1 MIRNI
6 EEKDMSL
13 INELTTIV
21 RYDIDFAHSAIN
33 FDENGKLK
41 ALVLTSEKPLIEALP
56 RQRFPRIGHHK
67 VNQITNYKKEK
78 NHKILFSLSYRKKRQ
93 SISFDTSMVAIST
106 DAKGKWFMVVRRRI
120 AIYYQ
125 E

>member
-33 FDENGKLK
+33 FDENGKVK
-41 ALVLTSEKPLIEALP
+41 ALVLTSEKPSA
-56 RQRFPRIGHHK
+56 
-67 VNQITNYKKEK
+67 IT
-78 NHKILFSLSYRKKRQ
+78 
-93 SISFDTSMVAIST
+93 TSSSRVTNTHS
-106 DAKGKWFMVVRRRI
+106 
-120 AIYYQ
+120 
-125 E
+125 